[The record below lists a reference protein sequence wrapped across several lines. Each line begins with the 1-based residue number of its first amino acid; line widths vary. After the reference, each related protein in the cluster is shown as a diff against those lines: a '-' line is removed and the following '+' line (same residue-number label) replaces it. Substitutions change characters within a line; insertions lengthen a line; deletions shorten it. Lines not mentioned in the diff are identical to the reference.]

1 MQYVVHGTPTENA
14 EVARGPRTTRR
25 PKRRLAVVLGLVHV
39 ALYALP
45 SGAAQA
51 APVAAFTV
59 SPGAP
64 LTSQSITFTSEST
77 GGVTTLDWDL
87 DADGQFNDGHGA
99 TAQRAY
105 ATPGRYLVSLRAS
118 GPTGTAT
125 QSQWILVGNRP
136 PLASF
141 TYTPDPPAAGQV
153 VSLAAAA
160 SDPDGSVAAITWDL
174 NGDGTFVD
182 AAGPVATMAFPEPG
196 AYRVAMRVT
205 DSSGATT
212 VSTQGI
218 AVGPRPPSLLQPFPI
233 VRLTTR
239 STRHGARV
247 LRLGVQA
254 PPGSRVAIRCIG
266 RSCGT
271 HHQVRIVRTPG
282 RPLRF
287 HALEHRMR
295 AGVVL
300 EIRVTAPGHVGKYTR
315 FVLRRAKPPGRVDMC
330 LQPRAAA
337 PAACPAG

>member
-1 MQYVVHGTPTENA
+1 M
-14 EVARGPRTTRR
+14 ARGGPRTTRR
-25 PKRRLAVVLGLVHV
+25 TARRLAVALGLVLV
-39 ALYALP
+39 ALCAQP
-45 SGAAQA
+45 SAAVHA

-64 LTSQSITFTSEST
+64 VTGQPVTFTSASA

-118 GPTGTAT
+118 GPAGTAT
-125 QSQWILVGNRP
+125 QSQWVLIGNRP
-136 PLASF
+136 PFASF

-153 VSLAAAA
+153 VSFAAAA

-182 AAGPVATMAFPEPG
+182 AAGPVAAMAFPGPG

-239 STRHGARV
+239 STPDGVQV

-254 PPGSRVAIRCIG
+254 PRGSRVAIRCIG
-266 RSCGT
+266 RSCRT
-271 HHQVRIVRTPG
+271 HHQVRVVRRSG

-315 FVLRRAKPPGRVDMC
+315 FVLRRAKPPERLDKC
-330 LQPRAAA
+330 LQPGAVG
-337 PAACPAG
+337 PSACPAG